1 MGRKQYSAEFK
12 AKVALEA
19 IRGLRTA
26 NEIAAEFGL
35 HPNQIS
41 QWKKQVLESL
51 PEIFRSSRDRSMN
64 QEAALKDRLFQ
75 QIGQLQVELEWL
87 KKKTGHTS

>member
-1 MGRKQYSAEFK
+1 MGRQRYSAEFK

-19 IRGLRTA
+19 LRGLRTA

-41 QWKKQVLESL
+41 QWKKQALESL
-51 PEIFRSSRDRSMN
+51 PDVFRHPGNQSRN
-64 QEAALKDRLFQ
+64 GEAALKDRLYEVDPYSWTL
-75 QIGQLQVELEWL
+75 ICI
-87 KKKTGHTS
+87 S